1 MSRSCTTY
9 LDTSV
14 ITYLNILNQFTSRY
28 YNASTLVAS
37 NKGKLGRDGPVAI
50 DSM

>member
-1 MSRSCTTY
+1 MY

-14 ITYLNILNQFTSRY
+14 ITYLHILDQFTSRY
-28 YNASTLVAS
+28 YNASTLVTS